1 MTMITQEQFDTGLRL
16 DQYIASIA
24 QNKENFRA
32 NFIKA
37 IEAYSPDDI
46 LFFRSLP
53 QKIRV
58 AVVTADDNPDA
69 LRDVPLIGR
78 ISVEVGRVMLRMFR
92 PDEHPQLVQS
102 LAEALDALE
111 AGRVRLPVIAF
122 FSEEMRL
129 LGVHVR
135 RIAELDLDMQQ
146 RRQAW
151 VEAHPE
157 VADAG
162 KSLIEMSP
170 ITRTRMIQ
178 ALFSLT
184 SEQRL
189 HWARRTVS
197 AWRGLLAPLFPPTVA
212 PALPVAPA
220 HEPEVASPVDKADS
234 PNAATSPDRS

>member
-37 IEAYSPDDI
+37 IEAYSPDDVI
-46 LFFRSLP
+46 FFRSLP

-78 ISVEVGRVMLRMFR
+78 ISVEVGRVMLRVFR
-92 PDEHPQLVQS
+92 PDEHAPLVQS

-111 AGRVRLPVIAF
+111 AGRVKLPLIAF
-122 FSEEMRL
+122 FSEDMRL

-135 RIAELDLDMQQ
+135 RIADLDLDMQQ

-157 VADAG
+157 VADAN
-162 KSLIEMSP
+162 KSLIEMTP

-197 AWRGLLAPLFPPTVA
+197 TWRTSLAPLFPPPAA
-212 PALPVAPA
+212 PIVPPS
-220 HEPEVASPVDKADS
+220 PEMTPADS
-234 PNAATSPDRS
+234 GDATTGAISPDRS